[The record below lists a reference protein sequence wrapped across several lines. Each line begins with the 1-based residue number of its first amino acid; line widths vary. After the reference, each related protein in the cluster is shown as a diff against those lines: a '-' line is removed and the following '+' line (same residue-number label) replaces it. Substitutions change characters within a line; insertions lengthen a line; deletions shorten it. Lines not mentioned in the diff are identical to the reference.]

1 MGADSM
7 RDADGG
13 FAGVAADFA
22 GSGIGFARALG
33 VLAGTWAGLTGA
45 VVGFGWAGGDFG
57 WAGGDFSGAVAG
69 FGWGLEARFGW
80 GGLVWTLAGALAG
93 GTRNL
98 GPGFGPPAQT
108 TASPSS
114 GFEASQLRSF
124 RQAGIC

>member
-13 FAGVAADFA
+13 FAGVAADFS

-45 VVGFGWAGGDFG
+45 VVGFGW
-57 WAGGDFSGAVAG
+57 
-69 FGWGLEARFGW
+69 GLEARFGW
-80 GGLVWTLAGALAG
+80 GGLVGTLAGALAG

-108 TASPSS
+108 TASPSP
-114 GFEASQLRSF
+114 GFEASQLGSF